1 MSTSRSLIGS
11 KPCEEQASRQ
21 RTFHLQ
27 SKFEAHV
34 MFARLLTCA
43 PRISI
48 DVIERAKTPTREEA
62 LAARLKRLRSH
73 DGSSASSPSVK
84 PASPFSEK
92 SPANVSSASYAL
104 PKTPTSRAAPPES
117 RGDQEAVDDS
127 VFYTDDSTL
136 QGLLED
142 VGADDSFAAAAV
154 EPQADT
160 GPSDEQVKA
169 LLEELSRSVPQNEA
183 SPTKGPH
190 DEQDD
195 GSDDSDGD
203 GMRRDVDDV
212 MAKFKDEAEL
222 DKARETEPA
231 DTHEGNEEEDEE
243 EDQSQQGETTSS
255 DTNLTLPSVPTET
268 SQDQPS
274 SSTQPTSMASITAR
288 LSALRTA
295 SSSSDPDPDASLSL
309 PSVPSSRPHAAD
321 KPVKRLTSR
330 TGYTDD
336 DVDGWCT
343 VCLEDAALR
352 CLGCDDDPYC
362 VRCWREM
369 HVGPAAAFDDR
380 SHKAVYLHR
389 DKKEK
394 KVALGA

>member
-1 MSTSRSLIGS
+1 M
-11 KPCEEQASRQ
+11 
-21 RTFHLQ
+21 
-27 SKFEAHV
+27 
-34 MFARLLTCA
+34 
-43 PRISI
+43 
-48 DVIERAKTPTREEA
+48 IERAKTPTREEA

-73 DGSSASSPSVK
+73 DGSSASSPSAK

-92 SPANVSSASYAL
+92 SPANVSSASHGL
-104 PKTPTSRAAPPES
+104 PKTPTSQPAPRES

-142 VGADDSFAAAAV
+142 VGADDSFAAEAA
-154 EPQADT
+154 EPQADA

-183 SPTKGPH
+183 SPAKEPH
-190 DEQDD
+190 DERDD
-195 GSDDSDGD
+195 RSDDSDGD

-222 DKARETEPA
+222 DEAREKEPA
-231 DTHEGNEEEDEE
+231 DTYEGDEEDDEE
-243 EDQSQQGETTSS
+243 EQSQQGETTFP

-274 SSTQPTSMASITAR
+274 SSSTQPTSMASITAR
-288 LSALRTA
+288 LSALRTI

-309 PSVPSSRPHAAD
+309 PSVPSSHPRAGEKA
-321 KPVKRLTSR
+321 VKRLTSR
-330 TGYTDD
+330 TAYTDD

-369 HVGPAAAFDDR
+369 HVGRAAAFDDR
-380 SHKAVYLHR
+380 SHKAVYFHR